1 MSTRYVV
8 KQGDYLAKI
17 ARAHGYTDYNALW
30 NAPENQGLRAKRKS
44 PNVLYPGDEVVIPD
58 VGEKCDDG
66 STGQRHRY
74 VLKES
79 SLKLRLDVEDA
90 YRSPVRRSDC
100 HLDISG
106 VAEKKHR
113 TNGDGRLE
121 LGIPKNTERA
131 KLVFRGADTA
141 FGDVVLDV
149 SIGGLDPIDEIE
161 GQAQRLV
168 NLGYLQVLVLDPE
181 DPAFLS
187 AVQEFQCDHGD
198 GVDGRC
204 GPVTQARLERVHG
217 S

>member
-44 PNVLYPGDEVVIPD
+44 PNVLFPGDEVVIPD
-58 VGEKCDDG
+58 AAEKCDDG

-90 YRSPVRRSDC
+90 FRSPVRESDC
-100 HLDISG
+100 QLDVSG

-113 TNGDGRLE
+113 TDGDGRLE
-121 LGIPKNTERA
+121 LVIPKNTERA
-131 KLVFRGADTA
+131 RLVFREADTA
-141 FGDVVLDV
+141 FEGVVLDV
-149 SIGGLDPIDEIE
+149 SVGGLDPIDEIE

-168 NLGYLQVLVLDPE
+168 NLGYLQALVLDPE

-187 AVQEFQCDHGD
+187 AVQEFQCDHGV

-217 S
+217 A